1 MSIVFFPLMITV
13 LIILYGKFKG
23 RTSHLEKIIFL
34 VLVFYI
40 IFTIDLGIN
49 YVSSLNTEYNDGIRI
64 TGIFSRLVF
73 IREKFS
79 VVAFKNEYL
88 KSMSS
93 SIVLFLLYIFSVLS
107 KEYDKKGQTIKAREC
122 QEKNI
127 GSKAGE

>member
-1 MSIVFFPLMITV
+1 MSVVFIPLMITV

-34 VLVFYI
+34 ALVFYI

-49 YVSSLNTEYNDGIRI
+49 YVSSLNTEYNDGILV

-107 KEYDKKGQTIKAREC
+107 KEYDKKG
-122 QEKNI
+122 
-127 GSKAGE
+127 

>member
-23 RTSHLEKIIFL
+23 RTSHLEKIIL
-34 VLVFYI
+34 LALVFYI

-73 IREKFS
+73 IRDKFS

-88 KSMSS
+88 KSLSS
-93 SIVLFLLYIFSVLS
+93 SIVLFLLYTFSVLS